1 MTFDDEDALVARLL
15 RAGRAD
21 GPSARALRAAPLA
34 VGALL
39 TSTAAHAALS
49 QVGGAAVA
57 EVGRAVSPLVLVKW
71 IAVGTLAGS
80 SLMAVVRAPELLR
93 QKSEAEAQLV
103 PQRAASLPAATA
115 ASAKLAELQPAP
127 ELPPDADPAAAS
139 SLPSSVTSAP
149 RPDVARE
156 VSLLDAARR
165 ALVQGNP
172 AEALRLLATLERLP
186 ARALMPEATVLQVR
200 ALLAQGSRDE
210 ARAVSERFCKSAAA
224 SPQCAILRTLVA
236 TSVIQPRPSRL

>member
-1 MTFDDEDALVARLL
+1 MTFDEEDALVARLL

-21 GPSARALRAAPLA
+21 GPSARALHAAPLA

-49 QVGGAAVA
+49 QVGGTVVS

-93 QKSEAEAQLV
+93 QKSEAKAQLV
-103 PQRAASLPAATA
+103 PERAASLPAAAA
-115 ASAKLAELQPAP
+115 ASARLTELQPAP
-127 ELPPDADPAAAS
+127 EQEPDADAAAVS
-139 SLPSSVTSAP
+139 SLGSSATSAP
-149 RPDVARE
+149 RQDVARE

-165 ALVQGNP
+165 ALVQGN
-172 AEALRLLATLERLP
+172 ATEALRLLTALERLP
-186 ARALMPEATVLQVR
+186 ARALVPEATVLQVR
-200 ALLAQGSRDE
+200 ALLAQANRDE

-224 SPQCAILRTLVA
+224 SPQCAVLRTLVA
-236 TSVIQPRPSRL
+236 NSVIQPGPSRL